1 MTTGGSRRKWM
12 DRFRYTPSILA
23 SFGLMVVGLAF
34 VATLLARYLANGFS
48 LPPATSNIDHL
59 AVTGILF
66 IIVGFSIFGFT
77 LLLHATNVR
86 YGSAS
91 APHPAKL

>member
-1 MTTGGSRRKWM
+1 MQ
-12 DRFRYTPSILA
+12 RFRYTPSVLA
-23 SFGLMVVGLAF
+23 SIGLMAVGLVF
-34 VATLLARYLANGFS
+34 VATLLARYVANNFS

-66 IIVGFSIFGFT
+66 IIIGFSIFGFT

-86 YGSAS
+86 YGSSSTPTS
-91 APHPAKL
+91 AKR

>member
-1 MTTGGSRRKWM
+1 M

-66 IIVGFSIFGFT
+66 IIVGFPSSASRCCY
-77 LLLHATNVR
+77 ATNVR

-91 APHPAKL
+91 APPPAEL

>member
-1 MTTGGSRRKWM
+1 MK
-12 DRFRYTPSILA
+12 RFRYTPSVLVSI
-23 SFGLMVVGLAF
+23 GLMVVGLAF
-34 VATLLARYLANGFS
+34 VATLLARYVANDFS

-66 IIVGFSIFGFT
+66 IIIGFSIFGFT

-91 APHPAKL
+91 ASPSPKL